1 MGHNCHKPWF
11 LKLFCTYWSTPLPMS
26 QPKVIRSLLL
36 LLFLSVVTSGIF
48 FLLSLQL
55 TPLVSEI
62 GHTISTTKGVIAEAA
77 PLRPTP
83 TSTMPALT
91 LDMVATADPTPI
103 PPVSTPVATSSL
115 LPTPPSSHMGTVN
128 SDVVNLRSYPSLAGE
143 VVGQAK
149 QGEHFQIMAVSN
161 DGLWVQVCCPLGSS
175 EPTHQS
181 WVSTE
186 FMTLEPTA
194 ASAPPAASPAA
205 LGAQPVGTM
214 AGVAASQQNITSGVS
229 GTVNGALVN
238 LRSGPA
244 TTYPTVGQVN
254 EQTKVMITG
263 RNADGTWWQI
273 CCPPG
278 VPQASWISAEFIDLA
293 VAKEQALVQVATAF
307 EQ

>member
-1 MGHNCHKPWF
+1 
-11 LKLFCTYWSTPLPMS
+11 MS

-36 LLFLSVVTSGIF
+36 LLFLSIVTSGIF

-55 TPLVSEI
+55 TPLVNEI
-62 GHTISTTKGVIAEAA
+62 GHTISTTSGVMAEAA
-77 PLRPTP
+77 LPRPTP
-83 TSTMPALT
+83 TPTMPELT
-91 LDMVATADPTPI
+91 LDMVVTAQPTPVPTVPTTVATAALPPTP
-103 PPVSTPVATSSL
+103 
-115 LPTPPSSHMGTVN
+115 LPSRMAIVN

-149 QGEHFQIMAVSN
+149 HGERFQIMAVSN
-161 DGLWVQVCCPLGSS
+161 DGLWLQLCCPLGSS

-186 FMTLEPTA
+186 FMTVVPPIT
-194 ASAPPAASPAA
+194 SAQPAASTAV
-205 LGAQPVGTM
+205 LGAQSGETTAV
-214 AGVAASQQNITSGVS
+214 VAAAQQGTTSGVS
-229 GTVNGALVN
+229 GTVNSALVN

-254 EQTKVMITG
+254 EHTKVTITG

-273 CCPPG
+273 CCLPG

-293 VAKEQALVQVATAF
+293 VAKEQVLVQVATAF
-307 EQ
+307 DQ

>member
-1 MGHNCHKPWF
+1 
-11 LKLFCTYWSTPLPMS
+11 MS

-36 LLFLSVVTSGIF
+36 LLFLSIVTSGIF

-55 TPLVSEI
+55 TPLVNEI
-62 GHTISTTKGVIAEAA
+62 GHTISTTKGVMAEAA

-83 TSTMPALT
+83 TSTMPLLT

-115 LPTPPSSHMGTVN
+115 LPTPAPSHIGTVN

-149 QGEHFQIMAVSN
+149 QGERFQIMAVSN
-161 DGLWVQVCCPLGSS
+161 DGLWVEVCCPLGSS

-194 ASAPPAASPAA
+194 ASTSPVVSSAA
-205 LGAQPVGTM
+205 LGDQPGGSMVV
-214 AGVAASQQNITSGVS
+214 VAAQQDIPSGVS

-244 TTYPTVGQVN
+244 TRYPTVGQVN

-278 VPQASWISAEFIDLA
+278 VPQSSWISAEFIDLA
-293 VAKEQALVQVATAF
+293 VAKEQVLSQVATTS